1 MDPRFYGAGLPKC
14 DIANTPGHF
23 IVIEGADGVGR
34 STHIELLQ
42 GWLEGHGFA
51 VATTGLSRSALT
63 ARGIELAKE
72 GHNFDRTTM
81 SLFYATDLA
90 DRVQNEIVPAL
101 RSGFVVLSDRYVF
114 TMMARGAARGLDR
127 DWLANLYGFALVP
140 ERVFFLRLDPD
151 ELIRRTLRRGGE
163 LDYWE
168 SGRDIGLA
176 PDLYSSF
183 RKYQALLLQE
193 FDGMSSRYDFAKIDA
208 SKSVE
213 EVQSTLRRELAGM
226 LDPSLFA
233 SMGDGTPDATD

>member
-1 MDPRFYGAGLPKC
+1 MDAKFYGAGLPKF
-14 DIANTPGHF
+14 DVANLPGHL
-23 IVIEGADGVGR
+23 IVLEGADGVGR

-51 VATTGLSRSALT
+51 VATTGLVRSLLT
-63 ARGIELAKE
+63 QRGIESAKE

-90 DRVQNEIVPAL
+90 DRIENEIIPAL
-101 RSGFVVLSDRYVF
+101 RSGFVVLSDRYIY
-114 TMMARGAARGLDR
+114 TMIARGAARGLHH
-127 DWLANLYGFALVP
+127 DWLAGVYGFGLVP
-140 ERVFFLRLDPD
+140 ERTFFLRIDPD

-183 RKYQALLLQE
+183 RAYQNLLLGE
-193 FDGMSSRYDFAKIDA
+193 FDTMAKRYGFTVIEASR
-208 SKSVE
+208 SVE
-213 EVQSTLRRELAGM
+213 QVQNDLRKELADL
-226 LDPSLFA
+226 LDPQLLA
-233 SMGDGTPDATD
+233 PPGDGTD

>member
-14 DIANTPGHF
+14 DISNLPGHL

-51 VATTGLSRSALT
+51 VSTTGLTRSALT
-63 ARGIELAKE
+63 AKGIEEAKE

-81 SLFYATDLA
+81 ALFYATDLA
-90 DRVQNEIVPAL
+90 DRIQNEIIPAL
-101 RSGFVVLSDRYVF
+101 RSGFVVLADRYVF

-127 DWLANLYGFALVP
+127 EWLAGLYGFALVP
-140 ERVFFLRLDPD
+140 QRVFFLRLDPD

-168 SGRDIGLA
+168 AGRDVGLA
-176 PDLYSSF
+176 PDLYTSF
-183 RKYQALLLQE
+183 RKYQALLLKE
-193 FDGMSSRYDFAKIDA
+193 FDRMTERYGFTTFDA
-208 SKSVE
+208 SRSVE
-213 EVQSTLRRELAGM
+213 DVQNDLRRELALM

-233 SMGDGTPDATD
+233 GDGTPDAAD

>member
-1 MDPRFYGAGLPKC
+1 MESRFYGSGLGKLEVG
-14 DIANTPGHF
+14 ALPGHL

-51 VATTGLSRSALT
+51 VASTGLKRSTLT
-63 ARGIELAKE
+63 RRGILEAKE
-72 GHNFDRTTM
+72 GHSFDRTTM

-90 DRVQNEIVPAL
+90 DRIEHEIIPAL
-101 RSGFVVLSDRYVF
+101 RSGFVVLSDRYIF
-114 TMMARGAARGLDR
+114 TTMARGLVRGLDR
-127 DWLANLYGFALVP
+127 EWLAKLYGWALIP

-151 ELIRRTLRRGGE
+151 ELIRRTLRRGAE

-183 RKYQALLLQE
+183 RQYQTLILEE
-193 FDGMSSRYDFAKIDA
+193 FDRMAESYCFTAIDA
-208 SKSVE
+208 IRSVE
-213 EVQSTLRRELAGM
+213 EVQADLRRELAGL
-226 LDPSLFA
+226 LDPSLLA
-233 SMGDGTPDATD
+233 PLGDATD

>member
-1 MDPRFYGAGLPKC
+1 METRFLGRGLAKLEVGAL
-14 DIANTPGHF
+14 PGHL

-51 VATTGLSRSALT
+51 VASTGLKRSNLT
-63 ARGIELAKE
+63 RRGIVEAKE
-72 GHNFDRTTM
+72 GHSFDRTTM

-90 DRVQNEIVPAL
+90 DRVEHEIIPAL
-101 RSGFVVLSDRYVF
+101 RSGFVVLADRYIY
-114 TMMARGAARGLDR
+114 TTMARGLVRGLDR
-127 DWLANLYGFALVP
+127 DWLAKLYGFALVP
-140 ERVFFLRLDPD
+140 ERVFFLRLHPD
-151 ELIRRTLRRGGE
+151 ELIRRTMRRGAE

-183 RKYQALLLQE
+183 RDYQTLILKE
-193 FDGMSSRYDFAKIDA
+193 FDRMAELYCFTTIDA
-208 SKSVE
+208 SRSVE
-213 EVQSTLRRELAGM
+213 EVQSDLRRELASL

-233 SMGDGTPDATD
+233 PLGDATD

>member
-1 MDPRFYGAGLPKC
+1 MDPKFYSAGLPKC
-14 DIANTPGHF
+14 DVSSIPGHL

-51 VATTGLSRSALT
+51 VSTTGLTRSALT
-63 ARGIELAKE
+63 SKGIEDAKE

-90 DRVQNEIVPAL
+90 DRIENEIVPAL
-101 RSGFVVLSDRYVF
+101 RSGFVVLADRYVF
-114 TMMARGAARGLDR
+114 TTIARGAARGLDR
-127 DWLANLYGFALVP
+127 DWLAELYGFALVP

-183 RKYQALLLQE
+183 RRYQALILKE
-193 FDGMSSRYDFAKIDA
+193 FDRMSERYSFTSVDA
-208 SKSVE
+208 ARE
-213 EVQSTLRRELAGM
+213 IEDVQTELRRELATM

-233 SMGDGTPDATD
+233 PMGDGTPDAAD

>member
-14 DIANTPGHF
+14 DVSNLPGHL
-23 IVIEGADGVGR
+23 IVLEGADGVGR

-51 VATTGLSRSALT
+51 VSTTGLTRSALT
-63 ARGIELAKE
+63 AKGIEDAKE

-90 DRVQNEIVPAL
+90 DRIQNEIIPAL
-101 RSGFVVLSDRYVF
+101 RSGFVVLADRYVF
-114 TMMARGAARGLDR
+114 TMMARGAARGLDSE
-127 DWLANLYGFALVP
+127 WLAGLYGFALVP
-140 ERVFFLRLDPD
+140 QRVFFLRLDPD

-168 SGRDIGLA
+168 AGRDIGLA
-176 PDLYSSF
+176 PDLYTSF
-183 RKYQALLLQE
+183 RKYQALLLKE
-193 FDGMSSRYDFAKIDA
+193 FDRMTERYEFTTFDA
-208 SKSVE
+208 SRSVE
-213 EVQSTLRRELAGM
+213 DVQNDLRRELALM

-233 SMGDGTPDATD
+233 GDGTPDAND

>member
-1 MDPRFYGAGLPKC
+1 METRFHGRGLGKLEVGAL
-14 DIANTPGHF
+14 PGHL

-51 VATTGLSRSALT
+51 VASTGLKRSNLT
-63 ARGIELAKE
+63 RRGIVEAKE
-72 GHNFDRTTM
+72 GHSFDRTTM

-90 DRVQNEIVPAL
+90 DRVEHEIIPAL
-101 RSGFVVLSDRYVF
+101 RSGFVVLADRYIY
-114 TMMARGAARGLDR
+114 TTMARGLVRGLDR
-127 DWLANLYGFALVP
+127 DWLAKLYGFALVP

-183 RKYQALLLQE
+183 RNYQTLILQE
-193 FDGMSSRYDFAKIDA
+193 FDRMAESYCFTAIDA
-208 SKSVE
+208 SRAVE
-213 EVQSTLRRELAGM
+213 DVQADFRRELAIL
-226 LDPSLFA
+226 LDPTLLA
-233 SMGDGTPDATD
+233 PLGDATD